1 MILASPVCNWAMII
15 SGGSRQFRIQFR
27 IQSSLDIQMRQDDF
41 SEPER

>member
-15 SGGSRQFRIQFR
+15 SGQFRIQFR